1 MSKITVCDILREH
14 GGQYIHKNKLKGQQK
29 GIINLLSSC
38 RTQTRGSHFRQCD
51 HCSYIDKTYNSCRN
65 RHCPNC
71 QHKDK
76 EEWLNKCMQELLP
89 VGYYHLVFTIPHQ
102 LNDLCLQ
109 NKKIMYGILFKAAT
123 QTILE
128 LSKDIKHLG
137 ADTGLITVLHT
148 WGQNMMEHPHLHCV
162 MPAGGLS
169 FDKTHWVHTRKSKD
183 FFIHYKVLSSKFRG
197 KFLDLLQK
205 AYNKGE
211 LSFKRKLNSIGGKK
225 NFTALL
231 SMLYKKAWVVNIQK
245 PFAHPGKVLEYLSR
259 YVFRIAIS
267 DRRIEKVE
275 NGMVYFA
282 IKDYKREGIFRKLK
296 LEINEFIRR
305 FLLHVLPQG
314 FLKVRYY
321 GIFANTCR
329 KENIAKA
336 KELLA
341 EEKAEQKQEDIE
353 DGRQIWEKQDTIW
366 TKIMENIKNHL
377 KLNCPACNN
386 GRMRFAGLVIEYPPN
401 YNAFD

>member
-14 GGQYIHKNKLKGQQK
+14 GGQYIHKNKLQGQQK

-89 VGYYHLVFTIPHQ
+89 VGYYHLVLTIPHQ

-123 QTILE
+123 QTTLE

-386 GRMRFAGLVIEYPPN
+386 GRMRFAGLVIEDPPN

>member
-386 GRMRFAGLVIEYPPN
+386 GRMRFAGLVIEDPPN

>member
-123 QTILE
+123 QTVLE

-386 GRMRFAGLVIEYPPN
+386 GRMRFAGLVIEDPPN